1 MAYFLVLFV
10 TMQATQVGY
19 TNTNSS
25 NEQISELIKDSCN
38 KQVVLLGEGGNHGGG
53 STIVLKTKIVK
64 RLVEECGFSAV
75 FFESSVY
82 EFINLNNSIEN
93 KTASKKQL
101 ANSIGGLWSFTIEI
115 KPLVDFLFTKAK
127 DGKIKLAG
135 LDMQAGSRTATFVQ
149 TELST
154 QLTNHLPKDI
164 QQQCKTELFNNFN
177 WLYNDN
183 NPYDQNVDKKL
194 KICASNINESLKK
207 LTKTKE
213 NQELILMAENFQHNL
228 NNNFNSRD
236 EQMYRNF
243 LWHKS
248 RLEKGEKIIIW
259 TATIHAIKDATEIS
273 DKIKPFGVFIYEY
286 FKENSFVVGFS
297 TFSGEYFNLIQ
308 GKAVTINKPN
318 KDSLEAKAI
327 SSTNSDIVYINPK
340 QLKTFGKISA
350 YLTSYE
356 KPKTVNWH
364 KLIDGVLI
372 HKHETAVDRVK

>member
-1 MAYFLVLFV
+1 M
-10 TMQATQVGY
+10 
-19 TNTNSS
+19 
-25 NEQISELIKDSCN
+25 IKDSCN

-64 RLVEECGFSAV
+64 RLVEECGFSVV

-101 ANSIGGLWSFTIEI
+101 ANSIGGLWSFTTEI

-164 QQQCKTELFNNFN
+164 QQQCKIELFNNFN

-183 NPYDQNVDKKL
+183 NPYDQNVDKK
-194 KICASNINESLKK
+194 
-207 LTKTKE
+207 
-213 NQELILMAENFQHNL
+213 
-228 NNNFNSRD
+228 
-236 EQMYRNF
+236 
-243 LWHKS
+243 
-248 RLEKGEKIIIW
+248 
-259 TATIHAIKDATEIS
+259 
-273 DKIKPFGVFIYEY
+273 
-286 FKENSFVVGFS
+286 
-297 TFSGEYFNLIQ
+297 
-308 GKAVTINKPN
+308 
-318 KDSLEAKAI
+318 
-327 SSTNSDIVYINPK
+327 
-340 QLKTFGKISA
+340 
-350 YLTSYE
+350 
-356 KPKTVNWH
+356 PKTVNWH
-364 KLIDGVLI
+364 KLVDGVLI